1 MRSIILTMMSLAVC
15 SVATPA
21 NAQAN
26 STAATS
32 YVGTW
37 GFQSE
42 DYGTDDYGAVMS
54 GVAVITQGA
63 GTHYN
68 VKVLAQELLTE
79 RESGETRLLV
89 AHETCS
95 GNNVGGQFT
104 ITCQMAEPL
113 QGYQPDTFL
122 LQPGENADQL
132 VGALTSAS
140 GGQVTFNR
148 VR

>member
-1 MRSIILTMMSLAVC
+1 MRSMILAMMTLAAC
-15 SVATPA
+15 STATPA
-21 NAQAN
+21 GAQAN
-26 STAATS
+26 AAATTS

-42 DYGTDDYGAVMS
+42 DYGTDDYGAMMS
-54 GVAVITQGA
+54 GVAVIAQGA
-63 GTHYN
+63 GTRYQIRL
-68 VKVLAQELLTE
+68 LAQELLTQ

-89 AHETCS
+89 AHENCTGDGAS
-95 GNNVGGQFT
+95 GQFT

-132 VGALTSAS
+132 VGAMTSAS
-140 GGQVTFNR
+140 SGGVTFNR
-148 VR
+148 MR